1 MFHILFYIEV
11 CSPSKEEMCS
21 RLFVLRNQTLSPSST
36 SGSCSVS
43 ESCTT
48 LSCAL
53 IVVYTV
59 FNIPLS
65 LETTLLPCSD
75 PYGVRLLIT
84 SALLGGEVVNDTFTQ
99 SRNFTISVFGST
111 ADVIVDITQQ
121 CYGLTL
127 SVSCCYFY
135 LLLFTITVFTVL
147 FMSLRLGFSSW
158 EIGWS
163 SCHQLTY
170 TCSVPHP

>member
-1 MFHILFYIEV
+1 
-11 CSPSKEEMCS
+11 MCS
-21 RLFVLRNQTLSPSST
+21 SLFGLRNRTLSPSGT

-53 IVVYTV
+53 TV
-59 FNIPLS
+59 DYNGIDIPLS

-75 PYGVRLLIT
+75 PYGVHLLIT
-84 SALLGGEVVNDTFTQ
+84 SSLLGGKVVNDTFTQ
-99 SRNFTISVFGST
+99 SRNFTISVFGSS

-127 SVSCCYFY
+127 SVSCCYFNP
-135 LLLFTITVFTVL
+135 LLLFTITVL
-147 FMSLRLGFSSW
+147 FMSLRLGFSFW
-158 EIGWS
+158 EICWS

-170 TCSVPHP
+170 TCSVPHPQVRLCHCHPDLMVTIHRL